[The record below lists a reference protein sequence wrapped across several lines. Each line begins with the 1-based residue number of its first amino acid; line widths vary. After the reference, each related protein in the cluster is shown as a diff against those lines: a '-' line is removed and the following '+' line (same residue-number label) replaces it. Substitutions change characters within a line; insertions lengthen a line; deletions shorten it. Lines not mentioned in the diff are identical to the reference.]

1 MKWTFAVI
9 LALFVTGCGG
19 DRITTSDQN
28 DVRSEIQP
36 AAVQGE
42 LVRPLSKLAAP
53 LTITPV
59 DAIFGADV
67 LDYENYD
74 CDPDCPPGIFNPAYR
89 LIDGSGLDGSGAV
102 LSQVHSGAFIDP
114 DNGRHGPDE
123 ANFKT
128 TRDAVSPS
136 LFNLP
141 IDLDL
146 GGIFDLTD
154 VHIWN
159 FTHSHFLF
167 MANGRDAKDV
177 EIFLST
183 DGTAYTSAG
192 TVTLTS
198 SGILTE
204 TAQTFAL
211 TGTASHVRLHI
222 RSWYG
227 PADQHEVG
235 LSEIRFTGTPVST
248 DSDGDGIND
257 DADQCAATPE
267 GAAVDGNGCSGIQ
280 NIDVAAPCDGDWK
293 NHGAYVSAVSHA
305 VQNQVAAGLLTE
317 EEGGA
322 IVSEAARSDCG
333 HKKSRGRGK
342 AAG

>member
-1 MKWTFAVI
+1 M
-9 LALFVTGCGG
+9 ALR
-19 DRITTSDQN
+19 RITATIN
-28 DVRSEIQP
+28 AVLI
-36 AAVQGE
+36 AA
-42 LVRPLSKLAAP
+42 LAATTAVAD
-53 LTITPV
+53 TITPV

-67 LDYENYD
+67 LDWETYD
-74 CDPDCPPGIFNPAYR
+74 CDPTCPPGIFNPAYR
-89 LIDGSGLDGSGAV
+89 LIDGSGLDGAGPL
-102 LSQVHSGAFIDP
+102 LSQVHSGSFYDA
-114 DNGRHGPDE
+114 DNGRSGADE

-136 LFNLP
+136 SFNLP

-146 GGIFDLTD
+146 GGLYDLTD

-159 FTHSHFLF
+159 FTHGVHLF
-167 MANGRDAKDV
+167 MANGRDSKDV

-183 DGTAYTSAG
+183 DGAAFTSAA

-198 SGILTE
+198 SGIHTE

-211 TGTASHVRLHI
+211 TGQASHVRFHI

-235 LSEIRFTGTPVST
+235 LSEVRFTGTPVSA
-248 DSDGDGIND
+248 DDDGDGVND
-257 DADQCAATPE
+257 DADQCSGTPE
-267 GAAVDGNGCSGIQ
+267 GVLVDGNGCSGAQ

-305 VQNQVAAGLLTE
+305 VNDQVAAGLLTG

-333 HKKSRGRGK
+333 KKARGNRAGK
-342 AAG
+342 RLGTEMSTWGEIKGTVR